1 MKPAETCPVGKP
13 LACTVETAAL
23 QPSWQNCPGKSFC
36 TDGKEGAK
44 NPKNTKKCAPTT
56 HKKTVFML
64 RVRCINGTNYA
75 SGKGL
80 NFY

>member
-1 MKPAETCPVGKP
+1 MKPAETHPVGKP

-23 QPSWQNCPGKSFC
+23 QPSWQNCPGKCFS

-44 NPKNTKKCAPTT
+44 KKKKATTKKSALTT

-64 RVRCINGTNYA
+64 KVR
-75 SGKGL
+75 
-80 NFY
+80 